1 MNNIARNDAQ
11 LNPEKVFV
19 PATESQKE
27 ILVSCILGGDEAS
40 RAYNLSV
47 SLEITGPLIRTFLES
62 SLNEL
67 IERHDSLRSVFTSD
81 ASQICISSKQLL
93 NLYFEDLS
101 NKDDVYKK
109 DFIAIFIKS
118 EVNTVFNLHI
128 GPLYKLSLFK
138 LENNSHLLIF
148 TAHHI
153 ICDGWSMGIFLDE
166 LGKLYSARI
175 KDIPSGL
182 PESNSFT
189 QYALDQKKFS
199 QSKEYNQI
207 EQFWIDQFK
216 DSVPVLE
223 LPTDFSR
230 PAVKTN
236 KSSRLD
242 TILDKDLF
250 NEIKA
255 FSNKQSSSLAITLR
269 AVFEILLYKL
279 SGQDDIVLGLP
290 SAGQAIT
297 DNYHLM
303 GHCINLLPI
312 RCRLKDEL
320 TFTQYLKERK
330 FATLDAYDHQ
340 QFTFGSLLKNL
351 NIPRDP
357 SRAPLVSAVF
367 SLDQGLGGMLHLEGL
382 TTKVISNKRDYENF
396 ELFINAT
403 IEEEDFKLEW
413 TYNTQ
418 LFKEE
423 TIKKMMD
430 QFEPQSPYE

>member
-1 MNNIARNDAQ
+1 
-11 LNPEKVFV
+11 
-19 PATESQKE
+19 
-27 ILVSCILGGDEAS
+27 
-40 RAYNLSV
+40 
-47 SLEITGPLIRTFLES
+47 
-62 SLNEL
+62 
-67 IERHDSLRSVFTSD
+67 
-81 ASQICISSKQLL
+81 
-93 NLYFEDLS
+93 
-101 NKDDVYKK
+101 
-109 DFIAIFIKS
+109 
-118 EVNTVFNLHI
+118 
-128 GPLYKLSLFK
+128 
-138 LENNSHLLIF
+138 
-148 TAHHI
+148 
-153 ICDGWSMGIFLDE
+153 
-166 LGKLYSARI
+166 
-175 KDIPSGL
+175 
-182 PESNSFT
+182 
-189 QYALDQKKFS
+189 
-199 QSKEYNQI
+199 
-207 EQFWIDQFK
+207 
-216 DSVPVLE
+216 
-223 LPTDFSR
+223 
-230 PAVKTN
+230 
-236 KSSRLD
+236 
-242 TILDKDLF
+242 LF

-255 FSNKQSSSLAITLR
+255 FSNKQGSSLAITLR

-418 LFKEE
+418 LFKAE

-430 QFEPQSPYE
+430 QFDSLLNTLIQDPQIKLKDILVSDQSDLLKKIAGWNETQVQLSCKQTNLSVCFRKCRRNIPIKLLLSTRKYHQLQRTE